1 MESSQYRE
9 NPARA
14 VHVLGVIDGDLV
26 ARLTPAITALRMGA
40 PQPVTVYIDSPGG
53 STYYADALVRLLRA
67 TTQDDLRCPLTTVVT
82 TVAASAGADLLAAGD
97 YAIAFAGATIHYHG
111 TRRSAEA
118 ITIETAAQLAGDLHH
133 ANERF
138 ALRLAKRVVAR
149 LLFLFSAHRSR
160 LTPTGIG
167 NPSPPAT
174 SPVDVLVQIITEALG
189 PELSPRVHEAQQLH
203 RQTRQLVQQVGSLLA
218 TVPEN
223 EPRVEVEAR
232 ILREILDYEL
242 KRKDRGEEWSLLEGG
257 IDDLRTDFLQ
267 LLDYLGG
274 SHRSYLQ
281 QLVKDYG
288 IVLLDAEELAEFKQR
303 GQDAPDTGV
312 WLQAIVEPRMEEFWY
327 FVICLCRRLQRGENR
342 LSAKDAYW
350 LGLVDEVLGAGLPCI
365 RLVYER
371 SAPMPSG

>member
-1 MESSQYRE
+1 
-9 NPARA
+9 
-14 VHVLGVIDGDLV
+14 
-26 ARLTPAITALRMGA
+26 MGA

-67 TTQDDLRCPLTTVVT
+67 PTQDDHRCPLTTVVT

-97 YAIAFAGATIHYHG
+97 YAIAFSGATIHYHG
-111 TRRSAEA
+111 TRRSAEEV
-118 ITIETAAQLAGDLHH
+118 TIETAAQLAGDLHH

-149 LLFLFSAHRSR
+149 LLFVFSAHRPRPNSAA
-160 LTPTGIG
+160 GE
-167 NPSPPAT
+167 NPVSAAK
-174 SPVDVLVQIITEALG
+174 SPVDILVKIITEALG
-189 PELSPRVHEAQQLH
+189 PELSTRVHEAQKLH
-203 RQTRQLVQQVGSLLA
+203 RQTRQLVQHVGSLLA

-242 KRKDRGEEWSLLEGG
+242 KRKDRGEEWSLLGGG

-288 IVLLDAEELAEFKQR
+288 IVLLDPDELAEFKRR
-303 GQDAPDTGV
+303 GPDAKETV
-312 WLQAIVEPRMEEFWY
+312 AWLHTIVEPRMEEFWY

-371 SAPMPSG
+371 SSSLASA